1 MIELSID
8 DYFGEEIELEIDGE
22 YVPYEQR
29 TWEYE
34 GQDEDFIINSVFVSE
49 TGAEVCLLGDVEKS
63 ILERISSWRYVMLV
77 EKKQHI

>member
-49 TGAEVCLLGDVEKS
+49 TGAEVCLLGEKR